1 VRRALAAAAAALA
14 LGVAACGGEEED
26 AAPVAGE
33 GPVRTVERT
42 TRVEV
47 IRRASEGGAF
57 DPQAIYAR
65 EAPGVVTVFSEFSG
79 DDEAPAPE
87 EDGGGGQGV
96 GSGFVLS
103 GRGEIATNAHVV
115 TEGEGGAV
123 RPARGVFVQFA
134 DRNQVPAR
142 IVGFDPNSDVAL
154 LRVDPAGLT
163 LRPLPLGSSRNLR
176 VGEAVAAIGS
186 PYGEPQSLSVG
197 VISGLDR
204 SIQSLTGFA
213 ISGAIQTD
221 AAINRGNSGGPL
233 VDERGE
239 VLGINS
245 QIRSSGGGSEGV
257 GFAVPVDTVRRVLD
271 ELRRDGEVDYAFLGV
286 STTALYPQL
295 AERFG
300 LPVRAGAWVQ
310 EITTGGPAARAG
322 LRAGSDEER
331 FQAQDFRV
339 GGDVITR
346 IEDRPLRDP
355 DDLSAALTRFAPGRT
370 VRLEVY
376 RGRERREVRVQLGER
391 PDQTRP

>member
-1 VRRALAAAAAALA
+1 VRRRSATVAALAAALA
-14 LGVAACGGEEED
+14 LAACGEEEPATGGP
-26 AAPVAGE
+26 AATEP
-33 GPVRTVERT
+33 GPTRTVERT

-47 IRRASEGGAF
+47 IRRASGGAF

-65 EAPGVVTVFSEFSG
+65 EAPGVVTVFSEFSAEG
-79 DDEAPAPE
+79 AAEGE
-87 EDGGGGQGV
+87 EGGGQGV
-96 GSGFVLS
+96 GSGFVLN
-103 GRGEIATNAHVV
+103 GEGEIATNAHVV
-115 TEGEGGAV
+115 TEGEGGAL
-123 RPARGVFVQFA
+123 RAARGVFVQFA

-154 LRVDPAGLT
+154 LRVDPSGLT

-213 ISGAIQTD
+213 IAGAIQTD

-233 VDERGE
+233 VDARGE

-257 GFAVPVDTVRRVLD
+257 GFAVPVDTVRRVLA
-271 ELRRDGEVDYAFLGV
+271 ELRRDGEVEYSFLGV
-286 STTALYPQL
+286 STTAVYPQL
-295 AERFG
+295 ADRFG
-300 LPVRAGAWVQ
+300 LPVRSGAWVQ
-310 EITTGGPAARAG
+310 DVTTGGPAARAG
-322 LRAGSDEER
+322 LRAGSDEAR

-346 IEDRPLRDP
+346 LEGRALRDP
-355 DDLSAALTRFAPGRT
+355 DDLSQALTRFPPGAT
-370 VRLEVY
+370 VTLEVH
-376 RGRERREVRVQLGER
+376 RGDERRDVRVQLGQR
-391 PDQTRP
+391 PRQSTP

>member
-1 VRRALAAAAAALA
+1 MRRLLPAVAGLAALA
-14 LGVAACGGEEED
+14 LAACGGDEPEV
-26 AAPVAGE
+26 AAPVAE
-33 GPVRTVERT
+33 GGTRTVERT

-47 IRRASEGGAF
+47 IRRASGGAF
-57 DPQAIYAR
+57 DPQRIYAR

-79 DDEAPAPE
+79 EGAPAE
-87 EDGGGGQGV
+87 EGEEGGGGQGV

-103 GRGEIATNAHVV
+103 GEGEIATNAHVV

-123 RPARGVFVQFA
+123 RAARGVFVQFA
-134 DRNQVPAR
+134 DRNQVPAE

-213 ISGAIQTD
+213 IAGAIQTD

-257 GFAVPVDTVRRVLD
+257 GFAVPVDTVRRVLE
-271 ELRRDGEVDYAFLGV
+271 ELRRDGEVEYSFLGV
-286 STTALYPQL
+286 STTAVYPQL
-295 AERFG
+295 AERFR
-300 LPVRAGAWVQ
+300 LPVRSGAWVQ
-310 EITTGGPAARAG
+310 EVTTGGPAARAG

-346 IEDRPLRDP
+346 LEGRSLRDP
-355 DDLSAALTRFAPGRT
+355 DDLSEALTRFPPGAAVT
-370 VRLEVY
+370 LEVH
-376 RGRERREVRVQLGER
+376 RGTERREVRVQLGER
-391 PDQTRP
+391 PRQSRP